1 MTKWKI
7 MLDVAVCVLLIAY
20 LFEMDARGTLIAL
33 YLLHLLLYV
42 SVMLLSF
49 ILVRYRTEIRII
61 LIVFVGITGLWYLP
75 LLVLLLPFCTL
86 ALWLQGRKLNV
97 GWIWGALILTGLPL
111 FWGEFLLIYT
121 GISVFVGLFYWYLNR
136 TAYLLEDL
144 TIDNDEM
151 RVKLD
156 GFVARLEAAE
166 TNGLRQAYLAKLEER
181 NALSHEIHD
190 QLGHSLTG
198 GLMQLEA
205 AKALLPIDL
214 EKATELLNN
223 AIVINQSGIEEIRK
237 TLKMTKPAQESL
249 GVNRIKAQLEAFET
263 QYGIRTIFQMQGV
276 VGKISQGMWY
286 VLIQNVTEG
295 LTNVLKYS
303 QATKVEVSLAVL
315 NKFVRLEFRDNG
327 IGAMSIN
334 KSLGLTGMEERTVK
348 LGGKLIIDAADGF
361 VIVTILPIPSE

>member
-1 MTKWKI
+1 MTKWKV

-20 LFEMDARGTLIAL
+20 LFEVNAKGALIAL
-33 YLLHLLLYV
+33 YLLHFLLYL
-42 SVMLLSF
+42 SVTLLSF
-49 ILVRYRTEIRII
+49 ILVRYRVEIRIL
-61 LIVFVGITGLWYLP
+61 LIVLVGISGLWYLP
-75 LLVLLLPFCTL
+75 LLILLLPFCTF
-86 ALWLQGRKLNV
+86 ALWLQGRKINI
-97 GWIWGALILTGLPL
+97 GWIWGPLLLTCIMFFFSGFPL
-111 FWGEFLLIYT
+111 MYV
-121 GISVFVGLFYWYLNR
+121 GISVFVGVFYWHLNR
-136 TAYLLEDL
+136 MAYLLEEL
-144 TIDNDEM
+144 TLENEEM

-181 NALSHEIHD
+181 NTLSHEIHD

-223 AIVINQSGIEEIRK
+223 AIAINQSGIEEIRK

-249 GVNRIKAQLEAFET
+249 GVNRLKAQLEAFEM

-286 VLIQNVTEG
+286 VLIQNMTEG

-327 IGAMSIN
+327 IGATSLN
-334 KSLGLTGMEERTVK
+334 KSLGLTGMEERTAK
-348 LGGKLIIDAADGF
+348 LGGKLIIDAANGF
-361 VIVTILPIPSE
+361 VIVTLLPIPAE